1 MEPEKRFFE
10 FRAELPESGPARI
23 EGALMP
29 YGGKARAMKL
39 GKTFTEEFRAGS
51 IKAGLDDSIAN
62 IMHDRMKPVAR
73 SGAGLVLADT
83 ATELRAS
90 VEFPDTVHGREAREL
105 VRDGILRGFSIEF
118 RAIDQEWHG
127 SHRIITEA
135 HILGLGIVDRPAYS
149 GAQIE
154 ARLQELY
161 GHHPASKIRYY
172 Y

>member
-39 GKTFTEEFRAGS
+39 GTTFTEEFRAGS
-51 IKAGLDDSIAN
+51 IKSGLDNAIAN

-73 SGAGLVLADT
+73 TGAGLVLTDGEK
-83 ATELRAS
+83 ELRAS
-90 VEFPDTVHGREAREL
+90 IELPDTVHGREAREL

-118 RAIDQEWHG
+118 RAMDQEWQG

-135 HILGLGIVDRPAYS
+135 HVFGLALVDRPAYS

-154 ARLQELY
+154 ARLKELY
-161 GHHPASKIRYY
+161 GHYPASKIRYY